1 MVRRSSLGNKP
12 PLGFMVPSGASFQ
25 LVSPA
30 ASAYRRHAGIFFM
43 TTTKQTSKRS
53 SKSKIELAFMRLL
66 VAVLRTA
73 LLVVVIA
80 GTAQAEPRERHSLR
94 MRNYIL
100 RRQQV
105 MPGLGTPRLRLING
119 RREIDIYR
127 NGLMFE
133 RDHVVG
139 VSRR

>member
-1 MVRRSSLGNKP
+1 
-12 PLGFMVPSGASFQ
+12 MVPATHPF

-30 ASAYRRHAGIFFM
+30 ASAYQRHAGIFFM
-43 TTTKQTSKRS
+43 TTTKQNSKRS

-80 GTAQAEPRERHSLR
+80 GTAQAEPRKSERNK
-94 MRNYIL
+94 NYIL

-105 MPGLGTPRLRLING
+105 MPGLGTPTLRLING
-119 RREIDIYR
+119 KREIDIYR

-133 RDHVVG
+133 KDNVVG
-139 VSRR
+139 VSKR